1 MRRRRRAEFTAKV
14 RAQPAQSEREA
25 RPRRHAQHVRQHS
38 QVESEGCLAA
48 QTRSHVR
55 QAARGVRMLPG
66 PLKLRAGVRA
76 SGSPGEGGGAARGGP
91 QAPAH
96 RPAISHPVSF
106 LTRRAATAEG
116 KPCTMSTISLGKRT
130 RVWPVIPISSHPVP
144 SRIPSSLFVSSP
156 AQEWSP
162 HSRPPAWSTRPCPLH
177 RDPSPRACHS
187 RAPPP
192 VTGTYLHSSVP
203 LAF

>member
-76 SGSPGEGGGAARGGP
+76 SGSPGKGGGRPGR
-91 QAPAH
+91 AP
-96 RPAISHPVSF
+96 S
-106 LTRRAATAEG
+106 
-116 KPCTMSTISLGKRT
+116 
-130 RVWPVIPISSHPVP
+130 P
-144 SRIPSSLFVSSP
+144 SPSSRHLPPRLLPYPKGGHSGREAVHDEHHLPGEENEGVACDPYLFP
-156 AQEWSP
+156 
-162 HSRPPAWSTRPCPLH
+162 
-177 RDPSPRACHS
+177 PRAKSNPLITVRFQSCPRVESSQPASSLVHETL
-187 RAPPP
+187 PP
-192 VTGTYLHSSVP
+192 S
-203 LAF
+203 